1 MSNRVTHSHDL
12 FCVYQAV
19 ECNVS
24 DFWLLAVVINSADLS
39 RLKTA
44 VNHTG
49 IFQLNSMKRICQL
62 LKLTLTH
69 SFSLLWWWKDSLMHG
84 IFCLLWNFFTRLIA
98 LTLLVVCQEE
108 HPACKNWVMRYW
120 CGYLSGPRC
129 RLFAYGPADATAIP
143 KSHHRLPYLN
153 SDWYYLSGAS
163 LARLSWKR
171 GRYTAVVVV
180 AVVVVIAI
188 GVLCSAA

>member
-1 MSNRVTHSHDL
+1 VSHSYKLEDCVETDFYFLHAFAHSSYRVRGVRVKILLRKDAKVIFTHTISVLLIRSPMLIENSWDLKFLSPAQEITVDLDQSEVIALVVINLFTLCLSFTLPTMLHNTMSNSVTHSHDL

-69 SFSLLWWWKDSLMHG
+69 SFSLLW
-84 IFCLLWNFFTRLIA
+84 
-98 LTLLVVCQEE
+98 
-108 HPACKNWVMRYW
+108 
-120 CGYLSGPRC
+120 
-129 RLFAYGPADATAIP
+129 
-143 KSHHRLPYLN
+143 
-153 SDWYYLSGAS
+153 
-163 LARLSWKR
+163 
-171 GRYTAVVVV
+171 
-180 AVVVVIAI
+180 
-188 GVLCSAA
+188 